1 MSNVPK
7 LIRNIKMMKIRLKR
21 KELFSYSWISRVS
34 VFDAGPVLL
43 NNRYD
48 RYLGFITEHDLLFFC
63 KISAV
68 LITFDTPH
76 VRNALSKK
84 FWF

>member
-34 VFDAGPVLL
+34 VFDAGPVGSFFERQ
-43 NNRYD
+43 N
-48 RYLGFITEHDLLFFC
+48 GFNFEGDC
-63 KISAV
+63 AMYEV
-68 LITFDTPH
+68 
-76 VRNALSKK
+76 SK
-84 FWF
+84 

>member
-7 LIRNIKMMKIRLKR
+7 LIKNIKMMKIRLKR
-21 KELFSYSWISRVS
+21 KELFPYSWISTVS
-34 VFDAGPVLL
+34 VFDAGPVPQ

-48 RYLGFITEHDLLFFC
+48 RYLGFITEHDSLFYC
-63 KISAV
+63 EISAV

-76 VRNALSKK
+76 VLNAL
-84 FWF
+84 